1 MTWQSYG
8 VLAINHGSQPA
19 ALTVGGGWESPKQS
33 HKCLWGLK
41 LAVAVISVKGGVERT
56 VFYIRSAK
64 QCFQKQHL
72 QMGSKKKKILDFMS
86 ECWMITLTSA
96 NYQNNQRE
104 SQATM

>member
-56 VFYIRSAK
+56 LLHQI
-64 QCFQKQHL
+64 
-72 QMGSKKKKILDFMS
+72 SKTLFP
-86 ECWMITLTSA
+86 ETTLT
-96 NYQNNQRE
+96 NGEQE
-104 SQATM
+104 EEDT